1 MTDRIDTLIRCLKDK
16 ESLLEKLVLLLD
28 EEREHIV
35 DLDMQGLETKRVS
48 KLEVIDQLE
57 QCKSSCRKALED
69 AALGLKAAMPVNL
82 SAVIAVAPGS
92 RRDVLLKAQR
102 RLFELADLLNR
113 SNRFNRDLLYGSLST
128 VNRSLAFINK
138 RMGRGVSTYSNAGS
152 VVTGTAGGRLVSGE
166 I

>member
-1 MTDRIDTLIRCLKDK
+1 MNNRIDTLIKCLKEK

-35 DLDMQGLETKRVS
+35 DLDMQGLEAKRVS
-48 KLEVIDQLE
+48 KLKIIEQLE
-57 QCKSSCRKALED
+57 ECKFSCKKALED
-69 AALGLKAAMPVNL
+69 
-82 SAVIAVAPGS
+82 VAPAGKAGSPVKLSTVISVAPSS
-92 RRDVLLKAQR
+92 RRDLLLRAQR
-102 RLFELADLLNR
+102 RLFDLTDLLNR

-128 VNRSLAFINK
+128 VNRSLEFINK

-152 VVTGTAGGRLVSGE
+152 VITGVAGARLVSGE